1 MCSLL
6 CVQLALCVRF
16 VNSSQNIR
24 EEFLDSIY
32 TGTAGKDIAGAIM
45 AALQAHALPLSDIR
59 GQGYD
64 GAAAMSS
71 NTVGEQARLCQ
82 ESPLA
87 VCNHCSGHCLNPV
100 IAGSC
105 AIVSIRN
112 MMDKLKE
119 TCLFFSNSPK
129 REAILI
135 SVMSTDEPHAHRKKP
150 SSTCVEQDGWSD
162 KMRT

>member
-1 MCSLL
+1 
-6 CVQLALCVRF
+6 
-16 VNSSQNIR
+16 
-24 EEFLDSIY
+24 
-32 TGTAGKDIAGAIM
+32 M

-64 GAAAMSS
+64 GTTAAMSS
-71 NTVGEQARLCQ
+71 NTVGDRTRLRQ

-87 VCNHCSGHCLNPV
+87 VYTHCSGHCLNPV
-100 IAGSC
+100 IAGSS

-112 MMDKLKE
+112 MLDKLKE

-129 REAILI
+129 REIILI

-150 SSTCVEQDGWSD
+150 LLNQSRTRWGERQDAYLHFHQPYPTLCTRW
-162 KMRT
+162 R